1 MSVPSYIGR
10 YWLCPECQRHVP
22 VRKDACMCGL
32 DRTTVLVPVR
42 EALVHVPQSQPQ
54 ESSAFATLWPFAV
67 IAVFFGWIAYDG
79 LRREPT
85 SALEGASPRV
95 AASGVATPI
104 LGSVEAVE
112 APDDATDTTSIPR
125 TVEVVAA
132 TDDWT
137 DTFSE
142 QPSSLPP
149 ATPQPQ
155 IVRVQVPQPEIA
167 PASRVWTEDE
177 YERRSREEEAARRQ
191 QETEWRTRA
200 TRLIVL
206 LRTTLA
212 GYRQQVCSEA
222 RGGIAVSTVR
232 DNTGAYMSARA
243 EAQALEESARL
254 AGVPPGWVRIPWG
267 EFPEPEDIA
276 SGGYHPAAV
285 ADRWNCGNV
294 TWWGH

>member
-10 YWLCPECQRHVP
+10 FWLCPECQRHVP

-32 DRTTVLVPVR
+32 NRTTALDPVGEALVPVPR
-42 EALVHVPQSQPQ
+42 SQPR
-54 ESSAFATLWPFAV
+54 EGSAFATLWPFAV
-67 IAVFFGWIAYDG
+67 IAALLGGIAYDG

-104 LGSVEAVE
+104 PGSVEVAK

-125 TVEVVAA
+125 TAEVVAA
-132 TDDWT
+132 TDDGT

-142 QPSSLPP
+142 QHSSLPP

-155 IVRVQVPQPEIA
+155 TARVQVPQREVA
-167 PASRVWTEDE
+167 PASRVWTEDS
-177 YERRSREEEAARRQ
+177 YERRSREEEAARPQ

-200 TRLIVL
+200 SRLIGL
-206 LRTTLA
+206 LRTALV

-222 RGGIAVSTVR
+222 RGGIAVSTTR
-232 DNTGAYMSARA
+232 DNTGAYRSARE

-276 SGGYHPAAV
+276 SDGYHPAAV

-294 TWWGH
+294 TGWGH